1 MKLNYSLFEKHQ
13 QNIGKLILQYF
24 SGISQMKIKR
34 NYVLKQ
40 IFMLFD
46 PLLNQLNISRRK
58 SCIWDYVRE
67 KINDDDV
74 CGTMMPPDE
83 THYLFLSSY
92 HHNFSLH
99 LCLWATPIYFSIF
112 YCYSLPSFV
121 LFTVD
126 YTHIMMSSQK
136 KIIRV

>member
-1 MKLNYSLFEKHQ
+1 MTKVPKRDIYIYIYIYIF
-13 QNIGKLILQYF
+13 ILPY
-24 SGISQMKIKR
+24 
-34 NYVLKQ
+34 
-40 IFMLFD
+40 
-46 PLLNQLNISRRK
+46 PLLNQLNVSKRR
-58 SCIWDYVRE
+58 SCIWDYVSE

-136 KIIRV
+136 KIIRVWPLHTHTTYTNLHFSAL